1 MNIDEKIKEY
11 EQITKD
17 REQNISLE
25 DLFTIEKRNTDI
37 KTRRV
42 AIIDSIL
49 DGIRVGY
56 AVGYEHGKKQGG
68 ARK

>member
-11 EQITKD
+11 EQIKKD
-17 REQNISLE
+17 TEQKISLE
-25 DLFTIEKRNTDI
+25 DLFTIEQRNTDTT
-37 KTRRV
+37 TRRV

-56 AVGYEHGKKQGG
+56 VVGYEHGKKQGG
-68 ARK
+68 GE